1 MLVIRLSRTGK
12 KNQPSYRL
20 IVSEK
25 SKDPW
30 GTYLEILGQYYPRKE
45 AKIVGL
51 KEDRLKYWIEKGAQL
66 SATVNN
72 LLVSAGVLNTPKMKA
87 QRRMKSKKAAEE
99 EAKAA
104 EAAAKA
110 PAAAAPE
117 VKAEKPAEAPKEAPK
132 EEVKAETPA
141 ETAPQA

>member
-1 MLVIRLSRTGK
+1 MLSIRLSRTGK

-30 GTYLEILGQYYPRKE
+30 GTFLEILGHYNPRIE
-45 AKIVGL
+45 AKIVDL
-51 KEDRLKYWIEKGAQL
+51 NEERLKYWIGKGAQL

-72 LLVSAGVLNTPKMKA
+72 LLVTAGVINKPKMKV
-87 QRRMKSKKAAEE
+87 QRRKKTKGAEAE

-104 EAAAKA
+104 EAAKAAAKA
-110 PAAAAPE
+110 AALAEAA
-117 VKAEKPAEAPKEAPK
+117 KPEAPKA
-132 EEVKAETPA
+132 
-141 ETAPQA
+141 